1 MEVDTPLFP
10 SPLPCSLFVFLFEA
24 RPLIL
29 DSDPAPRG
37 SGCGSVPALRGGL
50 SFSCPLGVRVS
61 QQSRHVRTPSVLAH
75 KQRCAAER
83 LTALQLQR
91 SALSALRSLRPGS
104 AAEPIRLATPP
115 AAMSQTSKGFAGLP
129 GDERIPGRFG
139 GATAMCMP
147 SQPARWNEWS
157 ERLNRERAGNARWRE
172 KWPQYQDD
180 AFDALP
186 WGTALRRNRGA
197 NRFCTA
203 RDPAQ
208 SPRAVSTESAQ
219 H

>member
-1 MEVDTPLFP
+1 
-10 SPLPCSLFVFLFEA
+10 
-24 RPLIL
+24 
-29 DSDPAPRG
+29 
-37 SGCGSVPALRGGL
+37 
-50 SFSCPLGVRVS
+50 
-61 QQSRHVRTPSVLAH
+61 
-75 KQRCAAER
+75 
-83 LTALQLQR
+83 
-91 SALSALRSLRPGS
+91 
-104 AAEPIRLATPP
+104 
-115 AAMSQTSKGFAGLP
+115 MSQTSKGFAGLP